1 MQGGVTG
8 TGTRYGIGLGNELE
22 LILPLALEL
31 PDTVRAEIT
40 DVQLSVL
47 FIMTKR
53 MFSTIS
59 TKPVFGFTATDLTL
73 GTLMRM
79 TSLLPLAV
87 GSPRFCVRAMRLEFE
102 DGRDRADVGSHV
114 GQQGLSGRSGGGDD
128 SGRTVDRDEDGRAAH
143 VLLVGRSYISKGCRL
158 YAGLKLTLVAINP
171 DPSFKAW
178 TRRI

>member
-8 TGTRYGIGLGNELE
+8 TGTRYGIGLSDELE
-22 LILPLALEL
+22 LIFPLALEL

-47 FIMTKR
+47 FVITNR
-53 MFSTIS
+53 MLSIAS
-59 TKPVFGFTATDLTL
+59 TKPVFRFTATDLTL

-87 GSPRFCVRAMRLEFE
+87 GSPRFGVRAMRLEFE
-102 DGRDRADVGSHV
+102 DGRDRTDVSSHV
-114 GQQGLSGRSGGGDD
+114 GQQGLGGRSGGGDD

-143 VLLVGRSYISKGCRL
+143 VLLVGEVVHQQRVSG
-158 YAGLKLTLVAINP
+158 V
-171 DPSFKAW
+171 
-178 TRRI
+178 RRDEN

>member
-1 MQGGVTG
+1 MQGGVTR

-47 FIMTKR
+47 FIMTQR

-59 TKPVFGFTATDLTL
+59 TKPVFMFTATDQTL
-73 GTLMRM
+73 STLMRM

-114 GQQGLSGRSGGGDD
+114 GQQGLGGRSGGGDD
-128 SGRTVDRDEDGRAAH
+128 SSRTVDRDEDGRAAH
-143 VLLVGRSYISKGCRL
+143 ILLVGEVVHQQRVSG
-158 YAGLKLTLVAINP
+158 V
-171 DPSFKAW
+171 
-178 TRRI
+178 RRDEN